1 MRNDAA
7 SLEKG
12 RTPDELLEL
21 VKNGTDKSIL
31 LQAASSI
38 DMTDALFSG
47 SGRNKRQRLHRPND
61 SNEEGLSLKICGS
74 SGSRNIYVAPAYFK
88 SYQAAPPFYKV
99 IFNANTPL
107 LPEGNAD
114 ASSRIFFTSCSPP
127 WESGMPKMCR

>member
-61 SNEEGLSLKICGS
+61 SIFRSKFAGVLVQE
-74 SGSRNIYVAPAYFK
+74 IYMLRPHTLTLTK
-88 SYQAAPPFYKV
+88 QRRRSTK
-99 IFNANTPL
+99 
-107 LPEGNAD
+107 
-114 ASSRIFFTSCSPP
+114 
-127 WESGMPKMCR
+127 